1 MIAGIDEA
9 GRGALAGPVV
19 IACVI
24 LNDTSLT
31 TLFSDSKQL
40 TKQKRNDLYITLK
53 NSSAIIRYSIINHK
67 IIDKI
72 NILEAT
78 LLGMK
83 YSIKNLPIRP
93 SKIIIDGNKIP
104 IINGYNIESCVK
116 GDQLIQEISAASICA
131 KVLRDKIMQKYNR
144 YINNFNF
151 SKHKGYGT
159 QLHYKELEN
168 HGPTSIHRRSF
179 NLNRQLQLF

>member
-24 LNDTSLT
+24 LNDTSLKT
-31 TLFSDSKQL
+31 IFSDSKQL
-40 TKQKRNDLYITLK
+40 TKQKRNDLYIKLK

-83 YSIKNLPIRP
+83 YSIKRLPIRP

-104 IINGYNIESCVK
+104 IVNGYNIESCVK

-131 KVLRDKIMQKYNR
+131 KVVRDKIMQKYNR

-151 SKHKGYGT
+151 CKHKGYGT